1 MNASMHEKG
10 ARERTLRPRQ
20 RAKITRPYKDRDRAC
35 NKGTGRVRR
44 VQGGPSTERPASN
57 IKEES
62 LARIGGCRGGQGDK
76 YGVAIRVVKLTSQ
89 EMKIGS
95 RG

>member
-1 MNASMHEKG
+1 MNVSMHEKG

-20 RAKITRPYKDRDRAC
+20 RVEVPRPHKDSHRAC
-35 NKGTGRVRR
+35 NEGAGRVRR
-44 VQGGPSTERPASN
+44 VQGGPSTECPASN

-76 YGVAIRVVKLTSQ
+76 YGGAIRGVKLASQ